1 MLFALGLWLRYSID
15 APQALP
21 LVQKTCNQSIARQC
35 TYDKKR
41 CNMIHSKILRS
52 LALCLMLLLGISS
65 AQAHGPR
72 GYVGVHYGWGG
83 YYDPWLAPVMVGS
96 AIVGTSFYMSR
107 PYGVVQPSTV
117 YINTPPPAVIVTN
130 TPPPVQWVG
139 APNTPVSEAYYC
151 RETGQYFPVAQTCVS
166 PWLVV
171 YQR

>member
-83 YYDPWLAPVMVGS
+83 YYDPWLAPVIVGS
-96 AIVGTSFYMSR
+96 AIVGTSIYMSR

-139 APNTPVSEAYYC
+139 APNTPVSEAYFC

>member
-1 MLFALGLWLRYSID
+1 
-15 APQALP
+15 
-21 LVQKTCNQSIARQC
+21 
-35 TYDKKR
+35 
-41 CNMIHSKILRS
+41 MIHSKTFPRWAFCLL
-52 LALCLMLLLGISS
+52 LALGICS

-83 YYDPWLAPVMVGS
+83 YYDPWLAP
-96 AIVGTSFYMSR
+96 AIVGTAIVGTTIYMSR

-117 YINTPPPAVIVTN
+117 YISTPPPAVIVSN
-130 TPPPVQWVG
+130 PAPAVQWVA
-139 APNTPVSEAYYC
+139 APNAPVSEAYYC

>member
-1 MLFALGLWLRYSID
+1 
-15 APQALP
+15 
-21 LVQKTCNQSIARQC
+21 
-35 TYDKKR
+35 
-41 CNMIHSKILRS
+41 MIHSKTFRAWGLGLL
-52 LALCLMLLLGISS
+52 LALGISS

-83 YYDPWLAPVMVGS
+83 GYYDPWLAPAIVGS
-96 AIVGTSFYMSR
+96 AIIGTSIYMSR

-130 TPPPVQWVG
+130 PPPQVQWVG
-139 APNTPVSEAYYC
+139 APTAPVSEAYYC
-151 RETGQYFPVAQTCVS
+151 RETGQYFPIAQTCVS